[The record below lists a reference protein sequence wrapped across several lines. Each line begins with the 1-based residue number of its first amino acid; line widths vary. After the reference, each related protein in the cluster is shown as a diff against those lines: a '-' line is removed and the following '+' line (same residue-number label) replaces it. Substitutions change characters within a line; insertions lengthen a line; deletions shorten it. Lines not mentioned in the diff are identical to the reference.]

1 MKLQSYFNYDKNKL
15 PWKFITN
22 KNKSPL
28 IGDEQMWKRQLA
40 LLFNYLIIACA
51 RFVPYSD
58 QNKTKKPEIHR
69 KELKILSRSF
79 ELSRLFTDG

>member
-28 IGDEQMWKRQLA
+28 IGDEQIWKRKLA
-40 LLFNYLIIACA
+40 TLFNYLFIACA
-51 RFVPYSD
+51 RFVPY
-58 QNKTKKPEIHR
+58 
-69 KELKILSRSF
+69 L
-79 ELSRLFTDG
+79 